1 MGLERLGLGSLEG
14 TGNDGREWGASSAP
28 SYLLGILFV
37 APSASEQ
44 TLRNANTV
52 ESYLRKEENLL
63 VAIASLI
70 G

>member
-1 MGLERLGLGSLEG
+1 MMEGNGELLVPQATFLVFCSLHHQLQ
-14 TGNDGREWGASSAP
+14 SK
-28 SYLLGILFV
+28 
-37 APSASEQ
+37 
-44 TLRNANTV
+44 LRNANTV